1 MGKKHLWMNQRGDSK
16 RTAIQRK
23 TKPKECESI
32 KLRSDIKKI
41 KIPRRAQ
48 MLNPEPLHRSLYD

>member
-1 MGKKHLWMNQRGDSK
+1 MNQRGDSK
-16 RTAIQRK
+16 ITAIQRE

-32 KLRSDIKKI
+32 KSGSDIKK
-41 KIPRRAQ
+41 KKEKRRAQ